1 MNESK
6 WHNRIM
12 HLTSFSLGVVITALI
27 FAKGW
32 FDEFTYVLLGSALI
46 LFISFVYNYV
56 RGIDYMTTNHP
67 DYTGDDLFEDDNDD
81 WDFTKTKEK

>member
-1 MNESK
+1 M
-6 WHNRIM
+6 
-12 HLTSFSLGVVITALI
+12 

-56 RGIDYMTTNHP
+56 RGIDYMATNHP
-67 DYTGDDLFEDDNDD
+67 DYDGDDLFEDNNDD